1 MTCELI
7 ATREAGALVLTFADA
22 ASRNRLT
29 AEACVA
35 AIEALNTAD
44 SDDDVRTVIVR
55 GDGNHFCSGADAD
68 ADTDRALADLL
79 AGLATYPKPVLAA
92 IEGQASGAGWA
103 LALACDAIAA
113 AEGAVFRAGDPVPPG
128 LARTLARTLPR
139 PLAWAALWL
148 GQPIDARTLH
158 AAGQLTQRVD
168 SGQAHAA
175 ALAWARALAE
185 RDAEQLGELKA
196 ALASVA
202 ARPGR
207 P

>member
-44 SDDDVRTVIVR
+44 SDDSVRAVIVR
-55 GDGNHFCSGADAD
+55 GDGAHFCSGAEPE
-68 ADTDRALADLL
+68 ADTDRALTDLL
-79 AGLATYPKPVLAA
+79 TGLAAYPKPVLAA

-113 AEGAVFRAGDPVPPG
+113 AEGAVFRAGEPVPQG
-128 LARTLARTLPR
+128 LARALARTLPR

-148 GQPIDARTLH
+148 GQPIEARTLH
-158 AAGQLTQRVD
+158 AAGHLTQLVD
-168 SGQAHAA
+168 SGQAHTA
-175 ALAWARALAE
+175 ALAWAAALAG
-185 RDAEQLGELKA
+185 RDAEQLGEIKA
-196 ALASVA
+196 A
-202 ARPGR
+202 ARSTGIR
-207 P
+207 